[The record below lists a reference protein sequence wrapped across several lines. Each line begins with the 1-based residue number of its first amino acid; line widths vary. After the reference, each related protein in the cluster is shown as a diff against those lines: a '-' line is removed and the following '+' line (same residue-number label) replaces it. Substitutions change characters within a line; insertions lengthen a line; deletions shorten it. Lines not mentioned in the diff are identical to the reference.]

1 MAKQG
6 QIVSKKTPSL
16 MWKLARGLFL
26 VRDIEL
32 VLNSP
37 LLSHILYLIVKKEV
51 FYIVIIHR
59 LSY

>member
-1 MAKQG
+1 MAKQV

-37 LLSHILYLIVKKEV
+37 LLSHMLCSIVKKEV
-51 FYIVIIHR
+51 FYIFIVHP